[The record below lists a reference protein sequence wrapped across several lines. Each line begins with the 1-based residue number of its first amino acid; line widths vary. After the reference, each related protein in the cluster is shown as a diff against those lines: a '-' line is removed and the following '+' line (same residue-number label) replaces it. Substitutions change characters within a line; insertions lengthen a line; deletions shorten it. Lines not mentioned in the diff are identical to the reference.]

1 MAQERGVCGMIEEK
15 KADAKRFIVTQK
27 PGDAYPWRVIDL
39 LDGSLFARMQ
49 ESWQAERI
57 AETMNR

>member
-1 MAQERGVCGMIEEK
+1 MIEEK